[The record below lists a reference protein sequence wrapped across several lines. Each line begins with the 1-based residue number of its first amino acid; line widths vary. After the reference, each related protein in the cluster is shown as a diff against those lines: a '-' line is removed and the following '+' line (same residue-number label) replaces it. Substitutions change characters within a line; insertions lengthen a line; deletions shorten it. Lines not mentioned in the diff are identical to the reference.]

1 MSDEIKYAEKDACYE
16 IVITKH
22 YSQPIK
28 KRASDYVGRDK
39 TGTDDS
45 YAYGQW
51 YDTFERSKTQV
62 FQQTIADE
70 DFDFPAIVKAVNR
83 L

>member
-1 MSDEIKYAEKDACYE
+1 MSDDEIKYAEKDVCYE

-28 KRASDYVGRDK
+28 KRSQNY
-39 TGTDDS
+39 DS
-45 YAYGQW
+45 NSREYNYGEW
-51 YDTFERSKTQV
+51 YDTFERSKAQV
-62 FQQTIADE
+62 FQQMIGNE